1 MAMCASFPSTR
12 RGFTLFS
19 PAPVNA
25 LAIAAFNRIRAEE
38 PKGPPADW
46 LATGLCY
53 AALTE
58 PRLAI
63 ALSPH
68 EAPDADFGLSFP
80 PSLEVG
86 PLGESTVR
94 FVNVASREPA
104 DAMGFDIRCQGPTGQ
119 GRALS
124 HAGLRHQNHP

>member
-1 MAMCASFPSTR
+1 M
-12 RGFTLFS
+12 
-19 PAPVNA
+19 
-25 LAIAAFNRIRAEE
+25 I
-38 PKGPPADW
+38 
-46 LATGLCY
+46 GLCY

-94 FVNVASREPA
+94 FVNVQAASQPMQWALTFDAKGQLVKVEHFPTPVYASRIIPK
-104 DAMGFDIRCQGPTGQ
+104 D
-119 GRALS
+119 
-124 HAGLRHQNHP
+124 